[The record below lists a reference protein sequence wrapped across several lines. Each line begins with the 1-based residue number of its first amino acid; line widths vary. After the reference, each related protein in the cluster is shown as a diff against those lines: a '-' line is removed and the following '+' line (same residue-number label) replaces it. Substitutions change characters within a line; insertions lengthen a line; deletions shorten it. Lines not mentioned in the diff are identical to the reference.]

1 MGRTKK
7 NKPRH
12 KLRGLHDASQ
22 RRSARTRAAPIA
34 WTPLKQ
40 SCGCVVD
47 WGWSSQ
53 TADPMT
59 FTNWYISRLTVPCP
73 WHTDSVAGASGVALP
88 DEMVLQPH
96 GTSVLLHGRRAA
108 ADRHEL
114 GGELA
119 SRLTHVLEKARQGEA
134 ALLDDA
140 PAGFRSWLIAN
151 TPDPAQAWLDHELCE
166 IVLNQG
172 RSALPRERL
181 EQLPEQFVSPSP
193 ASTQPES
200 AACNICSF
208 SAANGGILCACGHD
222 WACHPGEVLLGE
234 PCSHCPCTNMDHA
247 WAIAHASKGP
257 TQ

>member
-22 RRSARTRAAPIA
+22 RRSARTRAAQIA

-40 SCGCVVD
+40 ACGCVVD

-59 FTNWYISRLTVPCP
+59 FKHWYTSRLTVPCP
-73 WHTDSVAGASGVALP
+73 WHSTPVTGASGANLP
-88 DEMVLQPH
+88 DELVIQPH
-96 GTSVLLHGRRAA
+96 GTGVLLHARKAA

-114 GGELA
+114 GAELT
-119 SRLTHVLEKARQGEA
+119 SRLAHVLETAGRGDE

-151 TPDPAQAWLDHELCE
+151 TPDPAQAWLDHELTE
-166 IVLNQG
+166 IILNQG
-172 RSALPRERL
+172 RSALPRELL
-181 EQLPEQFVSPSP
+181 EHLPEQPLSSSPESP
-193 ASTQPES
+193 QPES
-200 AACNICSF
+200 AACNICSL
-208 SAANGGILCACGHD
+208 SATNGGILCACGHD
-222 WACHPGEVLLGE
+222 WTCHPGEVGRGE

-247 WAIAHASKGP
+247 WAIAHARKGP
-257 TQ
+257 AQ

>member
-12 KLRGLHDASQ
+12 KLRGLHDAGQ
-22 RRSARTRAAPIA
+22 RRSARTRAAQIA

-40 SCGCVVD
+40 ACGCVVD
-47 WGWSSQ
+47 WGWSSR

-59 FTNWYISRLTVPCP
+59 FTDWYTSRLTVPCP
-73 WHTDSVAGASGVALP
+73 WHRHPVTGASGADLP
-88 DEMVLQPH
+88 SEMVIQPH
-96 GTSVLLHGRRAA
+96 GTSVLLHVRKAA

-119 SRLTHVLEKARQGEA
+119 SRLTHLMETASRGEA

-140 PAGFRSWLIAN
+140 PAGYRGWLIAN
-151 TPDPAQAWLDHELCE
+151 TPNPAQAWLEHELCD

-172 RSALPRERL
+172 RSALPRELL
-181 EQLPEQFVSPSP
+181 EQLPEQLLTPSP
-193 ASTQPES
+193 ESPQPQS

-222 WACHPGEVLLGE
+222 WSCHPGDAGQGE
-234 PCSHCPCTNMDHA
+234 PCSHCPCTGMQHV
-247 WAIAHASKGP
+247 
-257 TQ
+257 